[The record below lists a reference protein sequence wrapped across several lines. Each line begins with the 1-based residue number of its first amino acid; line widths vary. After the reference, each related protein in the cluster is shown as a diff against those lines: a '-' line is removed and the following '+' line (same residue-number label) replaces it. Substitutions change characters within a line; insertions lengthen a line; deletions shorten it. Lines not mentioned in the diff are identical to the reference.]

1 MVSALLLGVSL
12 AAPPGAIEG
21 GPSLALPHAQL
32 GFAPGARLIG
42 EIGLTDS
49 VWLGAEGRA
58 RLPGSASV
66 TLRGPE
72 LARPIEVQTGQSAWL
87 LGARFGWTPGSR
99 EAVRLRLAGSL
110 GVARLT
116 QAVRGP
122 AGISRE
128 GVTSPWLQPEAG
140 VVVPVG
146 PGMLTA
152 ALYASFA
159 PTQLDTLGAGG
170 SVVGLAVGWR
180 MEFGSD

>member
-72 LARPIEVQTGQSAWL
+72 LARPIEVQTGQSA
-87 LGARFGWTPGSR
+87 GCGWR
-99 EAVRLRLAGSL
+99 EASASPASPRPCAAPPESA
-110 GVARLT
+110 AR
-116 QAVRGP
+116 A
-122 AGISRE
+122 
-128 GVTSPWLQPEAG
+128 
-140 VVVPVG
+140 
-146 PGMLTA
+146 
-152 ALYASFA
+152 
-159 PTQLDTLGAGG
+159 
-170 SVVGLAVGWR
+170 
-180 MEFGSD
+180 